1 MKFNCSHFA
10 IVPLY
15 HISSLGMFIE
25 FFLIGV
31 PMLGTIIL
39 IGNFWDSCQPQAPRL
54 TPGEP
59 NFNRYLSRNVSVSFT
74 CWVHGAIWKN
84 CRLCSILL
92 RTWSLIRGNSQGSY
106 KNSGGP
112 SGEGLPANAGDAK
125 DAGLIPESR
134 SPGEGHGN
142 PLQCSCLE
150 NPMDRGGW
158 WATVHSIAKSWTWPK
173 RLCIHGP

>member
-31 PMLGTIIL
+31 PMLETIIL

-74 CWVHGAIWKN
+74 CWVHCAIWKN
-84 CRLCSILL
+84 CQLRSILL

-106 KNSGGP
+106 KNSGVT
-112 SGEGLPANAGDAK
+112 SGEEPACHCRRRKRCRFDPWVGK
-125 DAGLIPESR
+125 IPWRRAWQPTPVFFCRESHWQR
-134 SPGEGHGN
+134 S
-142 PLQCSCLE
+142 LVC
-150 NPMDRGGW
+150 
-158 WATVHSIAKSWTWPK
+158 HSP
-173 RLCIHGP
+173 